1 MTEKSNIPRPGGQP
15 PRGGETAE
23 VRTSPDAARLQ
34 LVMGYLQEFKPRCSL
49 RETMLSAID
58 ILIKVSGQERGYAF
72 ILGAS
77 DTGEVD
83 FTEVASR
90 SNGKEGQFLLSRSLI
105 VQSVGS
111 DAGVL
116 IEDASEGNGTNSMRD
131 LKLRSV
137 IVLPI
142 YSAKGKDKKE
152 VRALLYA
159 DRQFASSKI
168 PAHTKQTLRGLA
180 GMLADA
186 LDACEDYSASV
197 ERCQAYAEYL
207 KSVAFEIE
215 KVKEDL
221 DSSCSRIESGN
232 LKIREIEAEKLL
244 SEAARLTE
252 IAQLVG
258 GAT

>member
-1 MTEKSNIPRPGGQP
+1 
-15 PRGGETAE
+15 
-23 VRTSPDAARLQ
+23 
-34 LVMGYLQEFKPRCSL
+34 MGYLQEFKPRCSL
-49 RETMLSAID
+49 RETMLSAVD
-58 ILIKVSGQERGYAF
+58 ILLKVSGQERGFAF

-90 SNGKEGQFLLSRSLI
+90 NNGKDGQFFLSRSLI
-105 VQSVGS
+105 VQAVAS
-111 DAGVL
+111 DTGVL
-116 IEDASEGNGTNSMRD
+116 IEDATEGNGTNSMRD

-180 GMLADA
+180 GMLSDA
-186 LDACEDYSASV
+186 LDACEDYNASV
-197 ERCQAYAEYL
+197 ERCQAYSEYL
-207 KSVAFEIE
+207 RSVAYEIE
-215 KVKEDL
+215 LVKEDL
-221 DSSCSRIESGN
+221 DACHARLETGN
-232 LKIREIEAEKLL
+232 LKIREFEAEKLL
-244 SEAARLTE
+244 SDAGRLTE
-252 IAQLVG
+252 IAHLVG
-258 GAT
+258 GAS